1 MDRPGKNIDMNGANL
16 NFLYDW
22 FFKDEIFLTNESYI
36 LYFWFYIHQNKLLL
50 EKLKWIWTIEMNMSE
65 WSRLLWETHCFSL
78 WWAWN
83 VIPVH

>member
-1 MDRPGKNIDMNGANL
+1 MDRPGKNIDINGANL
-16 NFLYDW
+16 NFLYDC
-22 FFKDEIFLTNESYI
+22 FFKDEILLTNECYI

-50 EKLKWIWTIEMNMSE
+50 EKLKWIWTIEIMSE

-83 VIPVH
+83 VIPIH